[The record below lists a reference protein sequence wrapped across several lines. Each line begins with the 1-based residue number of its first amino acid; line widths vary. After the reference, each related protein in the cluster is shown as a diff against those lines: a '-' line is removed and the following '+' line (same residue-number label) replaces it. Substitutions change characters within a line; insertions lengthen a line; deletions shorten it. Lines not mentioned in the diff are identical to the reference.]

1 MNILFLTLAK
11 IDNIEER
18 MIYQFLMKEFVK
30 NGHLV
35 YIVCPLERRFK
46 TKTHL
51 YESDGAIIL
60 RVKTLNIQ
68 KTNVIEKGIGTL
80 IIGQQFMSAINKYWS
95 DVKFDLVT
103 YSTPPITIIKV
114 IDWVKKKYGAKTYLQ
129 LKDIFPQNALDLGML
144 TKTGIKG
151 IIYQIFRNKEK
162 KLYQLSD
169 YIGCMSPANVEFV
182 IKHNLEVNPKKVEL
196 CPNSFDLSN
205 RIDYSMDREEIRR
218 KYRLPLDKI
227 IFIYGGNLGKPQGV
241 PFLVKCLDAN
251 KNRKDCHFL
260 VVGSGT
266 DYNIVEDWYKNNK
279 NTSVSLH
286 KLLPKEDYDKLVQAC
301 DVGLIFLDYRFTIP
315 NYPSRLLSYLE
326 NRMPVIA
333 CTDNNSDVGP
343 IAENEGYG
351 FYCPS
356 NNVVA
361 FTDCVNKMIQSDIKI
376 MGEKGY
382 HFMEE
387 MYQPINTYN
396 AIMNHF
402 ND

>member
-1 MNILFLTLAK
+1 MKILFLTLAK
-11 IDNIEER
+11 IDNIDER
-18 MIYQFLMKEFVK
+18 MIYPFLMKEFVK
-30 NGHLV
+30 NGHNV

-51 YESDGAIIL
+51 YESDGAKIL
-60 RVKTLNIQ
+60 GVKTLNIQ

-80 IIGQQFMSAINKYWS
+80 LIEKQFMNAINRYLS

-103 YSTPPITIIKV
+103 YSTPPITIVKV
-114 IDWVKKKYGAKTYLQ
+114 VDWVKKKYGAKTYLQ

-144 TKTGIKG
+144 TKSGIKG
-151 IIYQIFRNKEK
+151 FLYQIFRNKEK

-182 IKHNLEVNPKKVEL
+182 IKHNPEVNPLKVEL
-196 CPNSFDLSN
+196 CPNSFDIST
-205 RIDYSMDREEIRR
+205 RPDYSLEREIIRN
-218 KYRLPLDKI
+218 KYKLPLNKI
-227 IFIYGGNLGKPQGV
+227 IFIYGGNIGKPQGAK
-241 PFLVKCLDAN
+241 FLVDCLEAN
-251 KNRKDCHFL
+251 KDRNDCHFL

-266 DYNIVEDWYKNNK
+266 DSHIIENWYESNRPK
-279 NTSVSLH
+279 SVSMH
-286 KLLPKEDYDKLVQAC
+286 KLLPKDDYDKLVQAC

-326 NRMPVIA
+326 NKMPLIA
-333 CTDNNSDVGP
+333 CTDTNSDVGL

-356 NNVVA
+356 NDVVP
-361 FTDCVNKMIQSDIKI
+361 FTDCVNKMLQSDIRI

-382 HFMEE
+382 HYMEE
-387 MYQPINTYN
+387 NYQPINTYN